1 MIYNWNDDH
10 AEYKCPVCNYEY
22 HEYPGSGQRQT
33 TAGSDPFIELHTKA
47 TYTTGS
53 YYTRRLEETTV
64 YACPKCGTLQ
74 IQV

>member
-10 AEYKCPVCNYEY
+10 AEYKCPVCGYEY
-22 HEYPGSGQRQT
+22 HEYTGSSQQKT

-53 YYTRRLEETTV
+53 YYTRRLEETTI